1 MAQQTYLYVFGRNK
15 NVNLKYFLNIF
26 HREVLFWGKGIH
38 GRFYQ
43 IHNYLKIRMAV
54 RTQTIGIAKT

>member
-26 HREVLFWGKGIH
+26 HKGE
-38 GRFYQ
+38 R
-43 IHNYLKIRMAV
+43 NTWKILSDP
-54 RTQTIGIAKT
+54 